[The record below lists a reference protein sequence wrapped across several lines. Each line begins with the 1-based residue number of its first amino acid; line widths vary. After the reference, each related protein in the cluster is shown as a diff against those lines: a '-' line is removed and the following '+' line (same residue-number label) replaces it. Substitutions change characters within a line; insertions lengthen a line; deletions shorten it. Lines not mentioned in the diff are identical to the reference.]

1 MSEPS
6 APGPHRTRP
15 PLVVA
20 IPAVIAVLFLTL
32 PLIAVLQ
39 RLPWGDAWDIL
50 RSERTT
56 DALRVTLTVVPIT
69 TAIAVLLG
77 VPLGWVLAR
86 APIRG
91 RTFLRAIVLLP
102 MVLPPVVGGTAL
114 LFALGRRGLVG
125 QWLDQW
131 FGITLPFTTAGA
143 VVATTFVAL
152 PFVVI
157 TIEGGLRAVDPRT
170 EEMAATLGASPA
182 TTLRTVTLPAISG
195 SLRAAIAL
203 AAARA
208 LGEFGATIAFAGNK
222 PGTTR
227 TLPLE
232 VFRALEEDP
241 ATALVI
247 SVLLIAVSLLVLI
260 ALRGR
265 WWPQ

>member
-1 MSEPS
+1 MSRPS
-6 APGPHRTRP
+6 GAGPHRTRP

-20 IPAVIAVLFLTL
+20 IPAAIAVLFLTL
-32 PLIAVLQ
+32 PLVAVLQ
-39 RLPWGDAWDIL
+39 RLPWGERVDIL

-56 DALRVTLTVVPIT
+56 DALRVTLTVVPIAT
-69 TAIAVLLG
+69 LIAVLLG

-91 RTFLRAIVLLP
+91 RTLLRAIVLLP

-114 LFALGRRGLVG
+114 LFALGRKGLVG

-131 FGITLPFTTAGA
+131 FGLTLPFTTAGA

-195 SLRAAIAL
+195 SLRAAIVP
-203 AAARA
+203 AAALRA
-208 LGEFGATIAFAGNK
+208 G
-222 PGTTR
+222 
-227 TLPLE
+227 
-232 VFRALEEDP
+232 
-241 ATALVI
+241 
-247 SVLLIAVSLLVLI
+247 
-260 ALRGR
+260 
-265 WWPQ
+265 